1 MTNLLITIFRKQIN
15 TVHDK
20 IKDFYCIMC
29 RNSTFGK
36 YDLKHHI
43 KIEHQFKKDSMV
55 SKGMDCDLKSTI

>member
-1 MTNLLITIFRKQIN
+1 MTNQLITVFQKHIN

-29 RNSTFGK
+29 GNSTFGK
-36 YDLKHHI
+36 YDLKHHT